1 MKIVIEL
8 LKVNV
13 LHHIFFCVIF
23 VRIHFKHVYLSM
35 TMINYSMEKK
45 NLILYVSFESS
56 WSESLK

>member
-56 WSESLK
+56 